1 MKEVRV
7 LPKADYE
14 RQRRADEQVE
24 EKRKEA
30 ALHES
35 LGEASEHK
43 LKQGV

>member
-14 RQRRADEQVE
+14 RQRRADERVE
-24 EKRKEA
+24 QNRKEA
-30 ALHES
+30 VLHEV
-35 LGEASEHK
+35 LVEASEHK